1 MLEREINNNKW
12 VKERLGPAKRISD
25 FYITNE
31 YTHHSRH
38 CGTNGLLLLGDAF
51 CFLDPVFSSGL
62 MLALKSGV
70 MAADAADKALEEQ
83 DFSPERFTE
92 YSQTLRQGIE
102 NMRKLCY
109 AFYNENFSF
118 ADLVKKY
125 PEVAGDVTDCLSGDV
140 NKDFSKLFECVEDF
154 CPVPEVLEL
163 GKPLIAKQEPALN

>member
-1 MLEREINNNKW
+1 
-12 VKERLGPAKRISD
+12 
-25 FYITNE
+25 
-31 YTHHSRH
+31 
-38 CGTNGLLLLGDAF
+38 
-51 CFLDPVFSSGL
+51 

-163 GKPLIAKQEPALN
+163 GNPLISKQEPALN